1 MSEFSF
7 VAEEPQVDYSNESQ
21 VPDGEYRVQI
31 TETMYSEN
39 NKKRENPTQ
48 PGAGEWLMVAFEIIS
63 NGNQRGETVKNY
75 FNVVH
80 TNDKTVDIAKRDL
93 SRLCNAVGMAEFK
106 AHDELLQKQ
115 LLIKTKINGDF
126 VNIQKYSPVPNDEP
140 EPVVSSND
148 NMEEPPF

>member
-1 MSEFSF
+1 MSEYSF
-7 VAEEPQVDYSNESQ
+7 TAEEPQDDYSKEPQ

-31 TETMYSEN
+31 TETVYSPN
-39 NKKRENPTQ
+39 NKKKEDPTQ
-48 PGAGEWLMVAFEIIS
+48 PGAGDWLMVAFEIVS

-80 TNDKTVDIAKRDL
+80 TNEDVVDIAKRDL
-93 SRLCNAVGMAEFK
+93 SRLCNALGMAEFK
-106 AHDELLQKQ
+106 AHDELLKKQ
-115 LLIKTKINGDF
+115 LLIKTKIKGDF

>member
-39 NKKRENPTQ
+39 NKKKEDPAQT
-48 PGAGEWLMVAFEIIS
+48 GAGEWLMVAFEIIS

-80 TNDKTVDIAKRDL
+80 TNDKTVDI
-93 SRLCNAVGMAEFK
+93 
-106 AHDELLQKQ
+106 
-115 LLIKTKINGDF
+115 NGDF

-140 EPVVSSND
+140 EPVVSSSND
-148 NMEEPPF
+148 TEEPPF